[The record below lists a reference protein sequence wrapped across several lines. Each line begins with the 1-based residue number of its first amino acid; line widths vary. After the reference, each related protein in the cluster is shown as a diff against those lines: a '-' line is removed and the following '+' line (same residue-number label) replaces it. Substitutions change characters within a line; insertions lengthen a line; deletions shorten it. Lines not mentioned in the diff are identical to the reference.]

1 MTGLPK
7 NEVELGTP
15 AGERAD
21 EEVAGHLAAIVDC
34 SDDAILSKDLHGR
47 ITSWNKGAER
57 LFGYASAEAVGKP
70 ITLLIPPDRRDEEP
84 AILERISR
92 GERVDHYETA
102 RQRKDGSLV
111 EVSLTASPVR
121 NAKGQIVEVSK
132 IARDITGRK
141 RREAQ
146 LATLAR
152 EAEHRAKNV
161 LSVVQACVQLSHADT
176 PEELKRVIA
185 GRVRALASVISLFA
199 ETRWAG
205 AELRT
210 LVTEELSPYCLHGA
224 ALRRLD
230 GPKLILEPNA
240 AQAIAITLHELATN
254 AAKYGALLVS
264 DGHVDVEWSRAEA
277 DQIALRWTE
286 TGGPSV
292 QPPVR
297 EGFGT
302 QLMNAMIR
310 RQLEGEI
317 DFDWRVRGLVCEIT
331 FSHRGPQQRQRESP
345 SAG

>member
-7 NEVELGTP
+7 YEVELGTL

-21 EEVAGHLAAIVDC
+21 DEVADYLAAIVDC

-57 LFGYASAEAVGKP
+57 LFGYASAEAVGRP
-70 ITLLIPPDRRDEEP
+70 ITLLIPPDRLHEEP
-84 AILERISR
+84 AIVERIAR
-92 GERVDHYETA
+92 GERIDHYETA

-121 NAKGQIVEVSK
+121 NAKGQIVGISK

-161 LSVVQACVQLSHADT
+161 LSVVQACVQLSRADT
-176 PEELKRVIA
+176 PEELRRVIA
-185 GRVRALASVISLFA
+185 GRVQALASVVSLFA

-230 GPKLILEPNA
+230 GPRLILAPNA

-254 AAKYGALLVS
+254 AAKYGALLAS
-264 DGHVDVEWSRAEA
+264 DGHVDVEWSRTEA
-277 DQIALRWTE
+277 DRIALRWTE

-292 QPPVR
+292 KPPMR

-317 DFDWRVRGLVCEIT
+317 GFDWRVEGLACEII
-331 FSHRGPQQRQRESP
+331 FSHGGPQQRQQESA
-345 SAG
+345 SSG